1 MKRFITITLA
11 AIALA
16 MLFVSCN
23 KDNKKNTGLGFWKV
37 ESDNAELAGSS
48 TLYHA
53 WYFYED
59 IEEGFD
65 ICFSDEDVYSDRY
78 NSNWVYVDLDKS
90 FCGEEHSLTENLN
103 TEDWAFYGGTKSGL
117 DFNNEDF
124 SEGTIFLN
132 VNLENNSIV
141 FRLNGTTKSGD
152 KIKIDYAGSAKRM
165 DEMVDPRLVG

>member
-1 MKRFITITLA
+1 MKKLLTFMMA
-11 AIALA
+11 VVAIAIVA
-16 MLFVSCN
+16 TSCN

-53 WYFYED
+53 WYFYKD
-59 IEEGFD
+59 TDEGFD
-65 ICFSDEDVYSDRY
+65 ICFSDEDVYSDRS
-78 NSNWVYVDLDKS
+78 NSNWVYVDLAKS
-90 FCGEEHSLTENLN
+90 FCGEEHSLTENLD
-103 TEDWAFYGGTKSGL
+103 TEDWSFYGETKSGL
-117 DFNNEDF
+117 FFNDESF

-165 DEMVDPRLVG
+165 DEMVDPTSVE